1 MNIDKL
7 IKEATLEK
15 NSAKKEAYRAI
26 KAELLLNSSAKNPK
40 PEGKIIRVFHKL
52 PIEYITEGLNSP
64 HNIKIEITELDLSI
78 IRKLIKEREE
88 QVSMYD
94 ANSRKDLA
102 DMYREQMKYLKE
114 LLPPEI
120 SEDKIQEAVVTAYPN
135 GYTQKEMGKVIK
147 EIKAIYPTADGK
159 MISEVVKKYIV

>member
-7 IKEATLEK
+7 IKDAMLEK

-26 KAELLLNSSAKNPK
+26 KAELMLIQTGTNGQKARPV
-40 PEGKIIRVFHKL
+40 E
-52 PIEYITEGLNSP
+52 EADE
-64 HNIKIEITELDLSI
+64 IKIV
-78 IRKLIKEREE
+78 RKLIKERNE
-88 QVSMYD
+88 QISMYD

-102 DMYREQMKYLKE
+102 DMYREQLSYLKE

-159 MISEVVKKYIV
+159 IIAEIVKKHIV

>member
-7 IKEATLEK
+7 IKDAMLET

-26 KAELLLNSSAKNPK
+26 KAELMLIQTGTNGQKARPV
-40 PEGKIIRVFHKL
+40 E
-52 PIEYITEGLNSP
+52 EADE
-64 HNIKIEITELDLSI
+64 IKI
-78 IRKLIKEREE
+78 IRKLIKERNE
-88 QVSMYD
+88 QISMYD

-102 DMYREQMKYLKE
+102 DMYREQLSYLKE

-120 SEDKIQEAVVTAYPN
+120 SEDKIEEAVVTAYPN

-159 MISEVVKKYIV
+159 IIAEIVKKHIA

>member
-7 IKEATLEK
+7 IKDAMLEK

-26 KAELLLNSSAKNPK
+26 KAELMLIQTGTNGQKARPV
-40 PEGKIIRVFHKL
+40 E
-52 PIEYITEGLNSP
+52 EADE
-64 HNIKIEITELDLSI
+64 IKIV
-78 IRKLIKEREE
+78 RKLIKERNE
-88 QVSMYD
+88 QISMYD

-102 DMYREQMKYLKE
+102 DMYREQLSYLKE

-159 MISEVVKKYIV
+159 MISEVVKKHII

>member
-1 MNIDKL
+1 MNINKL
-7 IKEATLEK
+7 IKDAMLEK

-26 KAELLLNSSAKNPK
+26 KAELMLIQTGTNGQKARPV
-40 PEGKIIRVFHKL
+40 E
-52 PIEYITEGLNSP
+52 EADE
-64 HNIKIEITELDLSI
+64 IKIV
-78 IRKLIKEREE
+78 RKLIKERNE
-88 QVSMYD
+88 QISMYD

-102 DMYREQMKYLKE
+102 DMYREQLSYLKE

-159 MISEVVKKYIV
+159 LISEVVKKHIV

>member
-7 IKEATLEK
+7 IKEATLNK
-15 NSAKKEAYRAI
+15 NGAAKEAFRAV
-26 KAELLLNSSAKNPK
+26 KELLKNQTSKNPK
-40 PEGKIIRVFHKL
+40 SNGKFVCV
-52 PIEYITEGLNSP
+52 TGLNSWIS
-64 HNIKIEITELDLSI
+64 NVELYELDIEI
-78 IRKLIKEREE
+78 IRRLIKQREE
-88 QVSMYD
+88 SASIYD

-102 DMYREQMKYLKE
+102 DLERDQIKYLKE

-159 MISEVVKKYIV
+159 LISEVVKKHIV

>member
-7 IKEATLEK
+7 ILCATK
-15 NSAKKEAYRAI
+15 DKVSAAKEAYRAI
-26 KAELLLNSSAKNPK
+26 KAELLLNHSSKNPK
-40 PEGKIIRVFHKL
+40 AEGKVVNT
-52 PIEYITEGLNSP
+52 ITFAREGEESFNV
-64 HNIKIEITELDLSI
+64 EINELDLSI
-78 IRKLIKEREE
+78 IKKQIQIREE
-88 QVSMYD
+88 QIAMYD

-102 DMYREQMKYLKE
+102 DLYREQNKILKF

-120 SEDKIQEAVVTAYPN
+120 SEDKIEEAVVTAYPN

-159 MISEVVKKYIV
+159 MISEVVKKHIA

>member
-1 MNIDKL
+1 MDIDKL

-26 KAELLLNSSAKNPK
+26 KAELMLIQTGSQGQK
-40 PEGKIIRVFHKL
+40 PRPVDENDTVR
-52 PIEYITEGLNSP
+52 IT
-64 HNIKIEITELDLSI
+64 
-78 IRKLIKEREE
+78 RKLIKEREE
-88 QVSMYD
+88 SINMYD
-94 ANSRKDLA
+94 ANSRKELA
-102 DMYREQMKYLKE
+102 DMYREQVKYLKD

-120 SEDKIQEAVVTAYPN
+120 SRDKIQEAVMTAYPN

-159 MISEVVKKYIV
+159 LISEVVKEHIL

>member
-1 MNIDKL
+1 MNIDEL
-7 IKEATLEK
+7 IKEAILEK
-15 NSAKKEAYRAI
+15 NGSKKEAYRAI

-40 PEGKIIRVFHKL
+40 PLGKSILFKRHLNNGLVIDT
-52 PIEYITEGLNSP
+52 PIS
-64 HNIKIEITELDLSI
+64 ELELSI

-88 QVSMYD
+88 QISMYD

-120 SEDKIQEAVVTAYPN
+120 SREQIQEAVYGLYPY
-135 GYTQKEMGKVIK
+135 GFEQKEMGKVIK
-147 EIKAIYPTADGK
+147 AIKEIYPTADGK
-159 MISEVVKKYIV
+159 LVAETVKKTIHNEV

>member
-7 IKEATLEK
+7 IKKAIFEK
-15 NSAKKEAYRAI
+15 DGSAKEVYRAI
-26 KAELLLNSSAKNPK
+26 KSELSLNSSAKKPK
-40 PEGKIIRVFHKL
+40 PLGKDIYSLTFKDSEGDPFDIVV
-52 PIEYITEGLNSP
+52 N
-64 HNIKIEITELDLSI
+64 ELDLAI
-78 IRKLIKEREE
+78 IKNLISTREW
-88 QVSMYD
+88 QISMYD

-102 DMYREQMKYLKE
+102 DMYREQNKYLKA
-114 LLPPEI
+114 LLPPVI

-159 MISEVVKKYIV
+159 IISEVVKKHIA

>member
-7 IKEATLEK
+7 IKDAMLEK

-26 KAELLLNSSAKNPK
+26 KAELMLIQTGTNGQKARPV
-40 PEGKIIRVFHKL
+40 E
-52 PIEYITEGLNSP
+52 EADE
-64 HNIKIEITELDLSI
+64 IKIV
-78 IRKLIKEREE
+78 RKLIKERNE
-88 QVSMYD
+88 QISMYD

-102 DMYREQMKYLKE
+102 DMYREQLSYLKE

-120 SEDKIQEAVVTAYPN
+120 SEDKIQEAVVTAYPI

-159 MISEVVKKYIV
+159 LISEVVKKHIV

>member
-1 MNIDKL
+1 MIDIDKL
-7 IKEATLEK
+7 IKEAMLEK

-26 KAELLLNSSAKNPK
+26 KAELMLIQTGSQGSK
-40 PEGKIIRVFHKL
+40 PRPVE
-52 PIEYITEGLNSP
+52 EADE
-64 HNIKIEITELDLSI
+64 IKIV
-78 IRKLIKEREE
+78 RKLIKERNE
-88 QVSMYD
+88 QISMYD

-120 SEDKIQEAVVTAYPN
+120 SKDKIEEAVVTAYPN

-159 MISEVVKKYIV
+159 IISEVVKKHIA

>member
-1 MNIDKL
+1 MENLTMDIDKL
-7 IKEATLEK
+7 IKLATLEK
-15 NSAKKEAYRAI
+15 NGAAKEAFRAV
-26 KAELLLNSSAKNPK
+26 KAEVLLNASSKNPK
-40 PEGKIIRVFHKL
+40 PEGKFICV
-52 PIEYITEGLNSP
+52 TGLDSWKEN
-64 HNIKIEITELDLSI
+64 IEINELDLSI

-120 SEDKIQEAVVTAYPN
+120 SEDKIQAAIVTAYPN
-135 GYTQKEMGKVIK
+135 GFTQKEMGKVIK
-147 EIKAIYPTADGK
+147 EIKNIYPTADGK
-159 MISEVVKKYIV
+159 LISEVVKKHIV